1 MLTRWRPGR
10 PGRAGAAEA
19 KALGRELEQLIEN
32 ATRDRMTDMARAFER
47 LDRGWQAR
55 LQNDATFVLELASI
69 RHAIRDACDY
79 GVTPQSVPLR
89 FQASTL
95 YIRDSHAL
103 LTGDPQGHERL
114 HLVSGTVSE
123 DGVRVLSRIVP
134 VDTDQA
140 SAAYVRADARSTHNK
155 IVELVERDGHQLMG
169 MWHSHIMHGA
179 NSTRPSGVDSS
190 KRTRYGMVR
199 PARTSARA
207 VSITPID
214 PRAGPATRGRPG
226 GSARPP
232 PGRAPGRA
240 GPHRSVGH
248 RTRRAPRGAAR
259 PRTPRSG
266 VRRRAGGG
274 HRP

>member
-179 NSTRPSGVDSS
+179 NSTRPSGVDLANQQRFVEIGWDEVIGGIFSLDGYVRLFS
-190 KRTRYGMVR
+190 TAHVFALSLYGNGVDIVTDGPR
-199 PARTSARA
+199 EKILKLTTSG
-207 VSITPID
+207 T
-214 PRAGPATRGRPG
+214 
-226 GSARPP
+226 
-232 PGRAPGRA
+232 
-240 GPHRSVGH
+240 
-248 RTRRAPRGAAR
+248 
-259 PRTPRSG
+259 
-266 VRRRAGGG
+266 
-274 HRP
+274 